1 MGFLDMSLGAGTL
14 LSSGIGALGAG
25 LSGGGDKARQNLHLV
40 NPAQQ
45 ALYNQMAGQLLN
57 GSGDYGF
64 GTAFKQGKSQLQ
76 DFMAQR
82 GISPDS
88 GIYGQQM
95 GNMTANALAQ
105 DAAGRRNTLFQLM
118 SQPLQTAQTAGA
130 NYITGSPSAGTT
142 TEAQARGYTRK
153 QSNPFHA
160 YAWGN

>member
-1 MGFLDMSLGAGTL
+1 MGFWDMSDGAGNFL
-14 LSSGIGALGAG
+14 GGAIGAIGAG
-25 LSGGGDKARQNLHLV
+25 IMGGEGDKVRQNLHLV

-45 ALYNQMAGQLLN
+45 ALYNQMTKQVLS

-95 GNMTANALAQ
+95 GNMTANAVAQ

-118 SQPLQTAQTAGA
+118 SQPLQTAQVTGA
-130 NYITGSPSAGTT
+130 NYIPGSLSTGQGV
-142 TEAQARGYTRK
+142 EQ
-153 QSNPFHA
+153 QSRH
-160 YAWGN
+160 YGNRVGNYSKYDWS

>member
-1 MGFLDMSLGAGTL
+1 MGLLDMSTGAGML
-14 LSSGIGALGAG
+14 FGGGLNAIGSG
-25 LSGGGDKARQNLHLV
+25 LSGGGGDKVRQNLHLV

-45 ALYNQMAGQLLN
+45 ALYNQMTKQVLS

-95 GNMTANALAQ
+95 GNMTANAVAQ

-118 SQPLQTAQTAGA
+118 SQPLQTAQVTGA
-130 NYITGSPSAGTT
+130 NYIPGSLSTGQGV
-142 TEAQARGYTRK
+142 EQ
-153 QSNPFHA
+153 QSRH
-160 YAWGN
+160 YGNRVGNYSKYDWS